1 MLRPLRSGNEMINA
15 ALKPWPELLKLMHS
29 IDSTDVNLQRAQTAR
44 LAAENSDARITAE
57 VGKVA
62 ALWKLE
68 LATEAEAAASAN
80 LERIESMIKGGK
92 GGGKAKDKG
101 KS

>member
-1 MLRPLRSGNEMINA
+1 MINA

-68 LATEAEAAASAN
+68 LATEPLPVAGAGTSTSAST
-80 LERIESMIKGGK
+80 
-92 GGGKAKDKG
+92 
-101 KS
+101 